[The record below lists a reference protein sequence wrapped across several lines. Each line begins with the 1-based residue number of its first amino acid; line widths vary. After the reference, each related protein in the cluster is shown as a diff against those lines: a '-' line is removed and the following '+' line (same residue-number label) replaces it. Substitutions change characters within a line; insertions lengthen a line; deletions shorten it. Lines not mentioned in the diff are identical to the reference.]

1 MRIHRHVFICASIP
15 LQTMWSLATSK
26 SAVIEHVAGCLECQR
41 GLKCLHGGNKYKTC
55 CRTCASLRKTV
66 FRQLLLQL
74 TVLMVK
80 LVDVTLEPINKSLIK
95 EPVMKDEPNGRLKAR
110 KIQAAQ
116 GSRRSSLE
124 ASRDEES
131 DHESSD
137 EENSEF

>member
-1 MRIHRHVFICASIP
+1 
-15 LQTMWSLATSK
+15 
-26 SAVIEHVAGCLECQR
+26 
-41 GLKCLHGGNKYKTC
+41 
-55 CRTCASLRKTV
+55 
-66 FRQLLLQL
+66 
-74 TVLMVK
+74 MVK

-116 GSRRSSLE
+116 GQGSRRSSLE
-124 ASRDEES
+124 ANRDEES